1 MTGRKDPSSPR
12 QRLAET
18 SAECLK
24 TAGKLEAVIA
34 VKSVRRDDGFT
45 GKVTHSQPPWNSAV
59 ALAIMSLH
67 QLARDIETR
76 FRVAADLPVRKRG
89 GSDSNTRLAL
99 EAAASLAETAS
110 DAAVCDAVSELDRW
124 LRQAKIT
131 MGELEFPQRL
141 PRLPGKSEPV
151 CPFCKHKTLR
161 MFPLRGFI
169 ICITPEEIC
178 HDDEGRKPKA
188 VMEYSS
194 FTCQW
199 ELVWQDNIVGVPVEE
214 AA

>member
-1 MTGRKDPSSPR
+1 V
-12 QRLAET
+12 
-18 SAECLK
+18 ECLK

-45 GKVTHSQPPWNSAV
+45 GKVSHSQPPWNSAV
-59 ALAIMSLH
+59 AFAVMSLH
-67 QLARDIETR
+67 QLARDIEVR
-76 FRVAADLPVRKRG
+76 LRVIAELPVRRRG

-110 DAAVCDAVSELDRW
+110 DAAVCDVVNELDRW

-141 PRLPGKSEPV
+141 PRLPGKSEPT

-169 ICITPEEIC
+169 ICITPDCLDEEK
-178 HDDEGRKPKA
+178 RKPRA

-194 FTCQW
+194 FTCQF

>member
-1 MTGRKDPSSPR
+1 MTGRKDPGSPR
-12 QRLAET
+12 QRLADT
-18 SAECLK
+18 SAECIE

-34 VKSVRRDDGFT
+34 IKSVHRDGGFS
-45 GKVTHSQPPWNSAV
+45 GKVIYSQPPWNSAV
-59 ALAIMSLH
+59 AFAIMSLH
-67 QLARDIETR
+67 QLARDIEMR
-76 FRVAADLPVRKRG
+76 FRIYAELPARQRG
-89 GSDSNTRLAL
+89 GSDGNTKLAL
-99 EAAASLAETAS
+99 EAAASLAEKAS
-110 DAAVCDAVSELDRW
+110 DAAVHDAVKELDRW

-131 MGELEFPQRL
+131 MGELELPQRL
-141 PRLPGKSEPV
+141 PRLPGQSEPR
-151 CPFCKHKTLR
+151 CPFCKRKTLR

-169 ICITPEEIC
+169 ICITPQPHCQDE
-178 HDDEGRKPKA
+178 EGRKPRA